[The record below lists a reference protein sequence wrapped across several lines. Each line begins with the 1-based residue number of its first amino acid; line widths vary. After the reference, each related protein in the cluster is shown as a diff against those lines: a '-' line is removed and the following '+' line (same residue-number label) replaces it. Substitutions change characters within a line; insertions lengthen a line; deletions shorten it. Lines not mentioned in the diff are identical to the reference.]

1 MNGAAV
7 RQKVV
12 PPAPETSMQD
22 QLAPLETALGHRFKD
37 RSLLARALT
46 HSSRANESGGQEA
59 DNEQMEFLGD
69 AVLGFL
75 TGRELFHR
83 FPGLREGHLS
93 RMRAGLV
100 SAKHLIEV
108 AERLRLGE
116 YLRLGRGEEQSGG
129 RKKAALL
136 VDALEAI
143 VAAVYLDGGVRAA
156 QGFVLREIVRP
167 ELPGLVADPD
177 AAVRMGDEKSAL
189 QEHLQATGA
198 GRPAYHVVK
207 EEGPDHRKLF
217 TVELRFTGSGGK
229 DVVHRATGSTKK
241 QAEQRAAQAALASI

>member
-1 MNGAAV
+1 M
-7 RQKVV
+7 KD
-12 PPAPETSMQD
+12 P
-22 QLAPLETALGHRFKD
+22 LAPLETVLGHRFKD
-37 RSLLARALT
+37 RSLLSRALT

-69 AVLGFL
+69 AALGFL
-75 TGRELFHR
+75 TGRELYQR

-93 RMRAGLV
+93 RMRASLV

-108 AERLRLGE
+108 AERLELGK

-129 RKKAALL
+129 RQKSALL
-136 VDALEAI
+136 VDALEAV
-143 VAAVYLDGGVRAA
+143 VAAIYLDGGVRAA

-167 ELPGLVADPD
+167 ELESLEADPE
-177 AAVRMGDEKSAL
+177 AAVRSGDQKSAL
-189 QEHLQATGA
+189 QEHLQATG
-198 GRPAYHVVK
+198 GGHPAYQVVK

-217 TVELRFTGSGGK
+217 TVELRYRGPDGK
-229 DVVHRATGSTKK
+229 DVIHRATGSTKK

>member
-1 MNGAAV
+1 M
-7 RQKVV
+7 KD
-12 PPAPETSMQD
+12 P
-22 QLAPLETALGHRFKD
+22 LAPLETALGHRFKD
-37 RSLLARALT
+37 RSLLSRALT

-69 AVLGFL
+69 AALGFL
-75 TGRELFHR
+75 TGRELYQR

-100 SAKHLIEV
+100 SARHLIEV
-108 AERLRLGE
+108 AERLELGK

-129 RKKAALL
+129 RQKSALL
-136 VDALEAI
+136 VDALEAV
-143 VAAVYLDGGVRAA
+143 VAAIYLDGGVRAA

-167 ELPGLVADPD
+167 ELAGLEADPE
-177 AAVRMGDEKSAL
+177 AAVRMGDQKSAL
-189 QEHLQATGA
+189 QEHLQATG
-198 GRPAYHVVK
+198 GGPPAYQVVK

-217 TVELRFTGSGGK
+217 TVELRYRGPDGK
-229 DVVHRATGSTKK
+229 DVTHRATGSTKK